1 MTQNQIVQQSR
12 DQDQCQVQNL
22 MIIPLFFLYLDKKL
36 LQKLLHVGN
45 YYLKIAM
52 KFSLT
57 YFIDTHAQQQNTNAA
72 NQQKSKHNKSEA
84 TWSWRMAARRADAI
98 T

>member
-12 DQDQCQVQNL
+12 DL

-57 YFIDTHAQQQNTNAA
+57 YFIDTHSIPITYTQQPNTNAA

-84 TWSWRMAARRADAI
+84 TWSWRVAARGTDAI